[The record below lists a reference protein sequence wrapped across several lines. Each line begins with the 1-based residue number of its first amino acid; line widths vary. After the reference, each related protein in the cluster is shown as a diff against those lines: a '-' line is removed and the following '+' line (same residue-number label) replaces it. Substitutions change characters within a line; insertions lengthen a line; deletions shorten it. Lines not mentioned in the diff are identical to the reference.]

1 MTEKRFTT
9 LHEHKKGQSMV
20 EFALILPLVVLLIAG
35 LFDLGRAF
43 FALITITNAT
53 REGARYGTL
62 HPADTQGI
70 CDAGWREVQSSGIIL
85 NNITVSVSCSS
96 TETCLP
102 SGTPSVTCP
111 RDQPVTVSVSYNYD
125 DVIFKFFFPT
135 GINLQR
141 QTEMLVP

>member
-1 MTEKRFTT
+1 
-9 LHEHKKGQSMV
+9 
-20 EFALILPLVVLLIAG
+20 
-35 LFDLGRAF
+35 
-43 FALITITNAT
+43 
-53 REGARYGTL
+53 L

-125 DVIFKFFFPT
+125 DMIFKFFFPT